1 MKKADSSFLDRVILH
16 NKNADERLFDLI
28 LRSVT
33 FIVLIIIVWLYADLV
48 HVKAD
53 TQYNDVVSFVY
64 HGNSLGFSEPY
75 LNDIDYFEACNT
87 FSDIP
92 SGASFLGIGHF
103 SPFITQSM
111 DLDNNFVVLG
121 GTPTDQYPYYAVF
134 LIPKDVV
141 INGNFVLCGQY
152 HAYIKS
158 SFDFT
163 CFEIPRSSVSDT
175 STYIEYHWNTA
186 SRLGYLTFGKALQ
199 NSNND
204 WGVYFTN
211 IPMLFGSNSDNVSDI
226 EDWLEN
232 GNNENIF
239 NGNYLT
245 YHDLSFMPSDV
256 EVESSKNHL
265 ALSDVQVGL
274 SSFYKEMTDLSES
287 SVVIGVGVDDNW
299 ILSHMN
305 DYTVGIEY
313 HFYIKDSNMN
323 QADPVSMYNQTIP
336 LSYFNDSPVT
346 NGCANIMSSSMIA
359 PFPSNRDFYSYYR
372 SLSSSYGQKVV
383 TREHRD
389 GFFPAVL
396 KNIYKFTIGGYT
408 IENPVTTNNT
418 IFEFYLDVNVRLMSE
433 GESSGYYTK
442 RFDFKRGTV
451 SILSADAFQNPNPWD
466 GPTSPESEYDPNVPS
481 NPVGNTS
488 GGGSSAVAYG
498 GNVTIYNNNNNSL
511 VGSGSDTDTDTGI
524 DNFMN
529 VFNTF
534 KSSFNEMSSV
544 GTPQDNGFMGFLN
557 ASFGFIPGLN
567 YIVICVGVV
576 FSLSVVSCF
585 W

>member
-33 FIVLIIIVWLYADLV
+33 FILLIIIVWLYADLV

-53 TQYNDVVSFVY
+53 SLDIFDYIVPDNETYNL
-64 HGNSLGFSEPY
+64 NPY
-75 LNDIDYFEACNT
+75 WFNDDYVRMSQT

-92 SGASFLGIGHF
+92 YNSNYQLPSVLWKNMKVTSDMDFDNYQFVMCCNSGSGGFESIFLLF
-103 SPFITQSM
+103 
-111 DLDNNFVVLG
+111 
-121 GTPTDQYPYYAVF
+121 
-134 LIPKDVV
+134 IPKEVQVALLDSQRLYFMDDCDCPRVWT
-141 INGNFVLCGQY
+141 
-152 HAYIKS
+152 
-158 SFDFT
+158 DFSHQT
-163 CFEIPRSSVSDT
+163 DT
-175 STYIEYHWNTA
+175 SYYTYGTTSFSSGLADFSSSN
-186 SRLGYLTFGKALQ
+186 SLSLGSLTFFFGNIPYLKG
-199 NSNND
+199 SNVD
-204 WGVYFTN
+204 AQSYFTN
-211 IPMLFGSNSDNVSDI
+211 GNDLYTCYNANYFMYDDLAKLPSSDD
-226 EDWLEN
+226 
-232 GNNENIF
+232 
-239 NGNYLT
+239 
-245 YHDLSFMPSDV
+245 
-256 EVESSKNHL
+256 VESSKNHL

-274 SSFYKEMTDLSES
+274 SSFEKEMTDLSES
-287 SVVIGVGVDDNW
+287 SVIVGVGVDDNW

-313 HFYIKDSNMN
+313 QFYIKDSNMN
-323 QADPVSMYNQTIP
+323 QADPVSMYNQTFP
-336 LSYFNDSPVT
+336 LSYFSDSPVT
-346 NGCANIMSSSMIA
+346 NGCANIMSSSTIA

-383 TREHRD
+383 TREHRE

-396 KNIYKFTIGGYT
+396 RTLYQTYIGGYYVD
-408 IENPVTTNNT
+408 NPVTTNNT
-418 IFEFYLDVNVRLMSE
+418 IFEFYLDVNVRLMAE
-433 GESSGYYTK
+433 GVSSGYYTK

-451 SILSADAFQNPNPWD
+451 SILSADAFQNPNPWE
-466 GPTSPESEYDPNVPS
+466 GETSPESEFNPNVPS
-481 NPVGNTS
+481 GSSSSS

-511 VGSGSDTDTDTGI
+511 VGSGSDTDTETGI
-524 DNFMN
+524 DNFLN

-544 GTPQDNGFMGFLN
+544 GTPEDNGFMGFLK

-576 FSLSVVSCF
+576 FSLIIILVIIRSLLL
-585 W
+585 